1 MSVEVD
7 LNRSFALDR
16 RHGIVQSQDWNNWR
30 TVSTRNP
37 EVVLFEKNSP
47 LMSHELNASSMF
59 FNVSTAAGWII
70 PKQGSRYASDID
82 GSNMVFN
89 INARSTIVKTSVL
102 ESRGVL
108 GSDTIEG
115 NFIFNVV
122 AKSTVVQGSVPV
134 EDTYVPRT
142 AADITTNF
150 DFQITSKNVVV
161 RASASETA
169 NTGRA
174 AGNIQWGIEPF
185 IITTSQ
191 G

>member
-1 MSVEVD
+1 MKKTEFGLEYLIQNQHTIEASQ
-7 LNRSFALDR
+7 R
-16 RHGIVQSQDWNNWR
+16 RHLWR

-142 AADITTNF
+142 ASDITTTNF

-174 AGNIQWGIEPF
+174 AGNIQWGIEPL